1 LNGKKASP
9 EGGKPYKTC
18 FLPQKNVKKRS
29 FLALFGQN
37 RQKRQKR
44 EKMHLK
50 SRRVFSRSKI
60 PKVSKVKKTLC
71 KSSSF
76 FPKKV
81 ANSKLK
87 KMSKIGFL
95 GLGGF

>member
-1 LNGKKASP
+1 LNGKKAIP

-60 PKVSKVKKTLC
+60 SKVSKVKKTLC
-71 KSSSF
+71 KSRSF
-76 FPKKV
+76 FPKKG
-81 ANSKLK
+81 ANSKTK
-87 KMSKIGFL
+87 KVEFFRFL
-95 GLGGF
+95 GLGDF